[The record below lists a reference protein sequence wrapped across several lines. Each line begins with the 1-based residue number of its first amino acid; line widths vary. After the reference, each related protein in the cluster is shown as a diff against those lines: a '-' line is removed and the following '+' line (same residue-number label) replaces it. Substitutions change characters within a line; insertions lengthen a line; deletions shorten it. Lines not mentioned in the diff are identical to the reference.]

1 MLREKSMKTTLIAI
15 LGALVLEAALLGG
28 IFLSFSN
35 DSNDSVAAAANTGT
49 AVKSAVSPVGTDI
62 IADTVDKTSPAVVKI
77 ETQIKTTTRYYDPFF
92 NDPFFR
98 EFFGSKSPYREK
110 SNVTEGMGSGFII
123 SEDGYILTNEHVV
136 SGAIEINVYLTGQKK
151 PLPAKVIGSD
161 AELDLAVLKVDA
173 GSKLPYLKLGN
184 DQNIRVG
191 EWVIAIGNPYGLDH
205 TVTTGVISAK
215 GRPVQV
221 ENRQY
226 KNLLQTD
233 ASINPG
239 NSGGP
244 LLNLSGEVIGINT
257 AVNASAQGIGFAIP
271 ANTVKSVL
279 KNLIEDGKVTRPW
292 MGVYIQTMNS
302 ELASQLGLKSSQ
314 GALLSGVMTGSPA
327 AKAGLQQGDVIL
339 KINNQQITDASD
351 ITDFIQ
357 SKKVGDKIT
366 LLVERNGSQKT
377 ITVTLAEK

>member
-1 MLREKSMKTTLIAI
+1 MFKNKSIRTALIAV
-15 LGALVLEAALLGG
+15 LGALVLEVALLGG

-35 DSNDSVAAAANTGT
+35 GSDYSVASAANTGT
-49 AVKSAVSPVGTDI
+49 TVQTAVSPVGTNI
-62 IADTVDKTSPAVVKI
+62 IADTVDKTSPSVVKI
-77 ETQIKTTTRYYDPFF
+77 ETLTKTTTRYADPFF

-98 EFFGSKSPYREK
+98 EFFGSQSPYREK
-110 SNVTEGMGSGFII
+110 SNVVEGMGSGFII
-123 SEDGYILTNEHVV
+123 SEDGYILTNEHVI
-136 SGAIEINVYLTGQKK
+136 SGVTEISVFLGNQEKSLS
-151 PLPAKVIGSD
+151 AKVVGSD
-161 AELDLAVLKVDA
+161 AELDLAVLKVNA

-184 DQNIRVG
+184 DNNIRVG

-244 LLNLSGEVIGINT
+244 LLNLAGEVIGINT
-257 AVNASAQGIGFAIP
+257 AVNAGAQGIGFAIP

-279 KNLIEDGKVTRPW
+279 STLIEDGKVVRPW

-302 ELASQLGLKSSQ
+302 ELAQQLGTKTTE
-314 GALLSGVMTGSPA
+314 GAVLSGVMTGSPA
-327 AKAGLQQGDVIL
+327 EQAGLQQGDIVL
-339 KINNQQITDASD
+339 SINNQKVTDASNV
-351 ITDFIQ
+351 TDFIQ
-357 SKKVGDKIT
+357 KKKVGEKVN

-377 ITVTLAEK
+377 VTVTLAEK